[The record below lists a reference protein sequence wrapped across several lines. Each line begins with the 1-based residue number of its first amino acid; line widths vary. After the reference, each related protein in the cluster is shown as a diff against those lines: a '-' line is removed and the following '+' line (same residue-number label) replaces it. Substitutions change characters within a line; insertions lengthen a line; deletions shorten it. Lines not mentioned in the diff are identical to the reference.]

1 MSESLQNV
9 SIQFARILS
18 PIIIILGVI
27 GNTLNINILIQ
38 PNFRRHSCCRYF
50 LALSCNNLFY
60 CLFQIN
66 FYLANAYSLDGQ
78 YVSLASCKIL
88 QYIAS
93 SLSFLSPCFIV
104 LASIDR
110 FFSSSRQIRFR
121 RWSSIPVSHW
131 SISTLLIF
139 TGIFFINVLIFY
151 DLRFDDGLGCNMRGD
166 EPYKKA
172 FIIIQVVLY
181 AGLPPCFMIIFGILT
196 ALNLKQMKNF
206 GRDPRNI
213 RRREIQFIRMLLI
226 QIMSYL
232 LLNVPLCILYLL
244 LVLPF
249 GYAPT
254 DEFIFVYTILSYPFN
269 FAYATPFLLYILSAK
284 QYRDEFFNFIHK
296 VFSYDNG
303 NRIEPI
309 LTLNERRRFTSQLT
323 YGTRNW

>member
-1 MSESLQNV
+1 MSESLQNI
-9 SIQFARILS
+9 SIQLARILS

-27 GNTLNINILIQ
+27 GNTLNIIILMR
-38 PNFRRHSCCRYF
+38 PNFRHHSCCRYF
-50 LALSCNNLFY
+50 LALSSNNLFY

-93 SLSFLSPCFIV
+93 SSSFLSPYFIV

-110 FFSSSRQIRFR
+110 FFSSSRHPHFR
-121 RWSSIPVSHW
+121 RLSSITMSHW

-172 FIIIQVVLY
+172 FILIQVVLY
-181 AGLPPCFMIIFGILT
+181 AGLPPCFMVIFGVLT
-196 ALNLKQMKNF
+196 AWNLKQMKHF

-232 LLNVPLCILYLL
+232 LFNVPLCILYLL

-249 GYAPT
+249 GYSPT
-254 DEFIFVYTILSYPFN
+254 DEFLFAYTILSYPFN

-284 QYRDEFFNFIHK
+284 QYRNEFFNFIQK
-296 VFSYDNG
+296 IYPSDNG
-303 NRIEPI
+303 NRIGPVS
-309 LTLNERRRFTSQLT
+309 TRNEHRRFTSQLT
-323 YGTRNW
+323 YGTRNR